1 MARSNYIYIYLHHGM
16 IVGAFTVKYECQN
29 CIKNLDMKCGY
40 VIRVKDGVDINQPDS
55 LTYYKW
61 DEFLGDTNV

>member
-1 MARSNYIYIYLHHGM
+1 M

>member
-1 MARSNYIYIYLHHGM
+1 MARSNYIYIYLHHDM
-16 IVGAFTVKYECQN
+16 VIGAFTVKYECQN
-29 CIKNLDMKCGY
+29 YIKNLGMNSGY

-61 DEFLGDTNV
+61 NEFLSDVNV